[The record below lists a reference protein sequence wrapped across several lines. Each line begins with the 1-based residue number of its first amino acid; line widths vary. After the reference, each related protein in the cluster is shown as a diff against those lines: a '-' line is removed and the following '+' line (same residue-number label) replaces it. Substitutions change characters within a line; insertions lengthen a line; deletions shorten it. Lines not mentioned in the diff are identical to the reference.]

1 MAAVAA
7 IAAGVGVASTV
18 AGGIVQAGAAKKAA
32 RGAKNAKD
40 AAAARVADLKRRRQP
55 VINPYS
61 GVQSLADMAQ
71 DLSNQMKN
79 PYANLGVATQAAE
92 MQAEESDIALASTLD
107 TMRATGA
114 GAGGAT
120 ALAQAALKSKKG
132 IAANIESQEAAN
144 EKLRAQGEQQLQEAK
159 VAEQQRLQGIAISEG
174 QREQAALAQ
183 GKIFQFQAKEDRQNA
198 DIEYEISKE
207 MGAAQ
212 REAQA
217 NQARSDAIGGI
228 FAGVGNI
235 AGSVVGAAGANPDL
249 FKSGKT
255 SDRRM
260 KKNIKLIGKSNSGLN
275 IYAFEYI
282 NKMFGEGV
290 WQGVMSDEVSSE
302 AVIKNFAGDF
312 DGVDYS
318 KVDVEFKRIS

>member
-7 IAAGVGVASTV
+7 IAAGVGAASSIV
-18 AGGIVQAGAAKKAA
+18 GGVVQAGAAKKAA
-32 RGAKNAKD
+32 RRAGGEKA
-40 AAAARVADLKRRRQP
+40 AAAARVADLKRRRQA

-61 GVQSLADMAQ
+61 GVSSLADMAK
-71 DLSNQMKN
+71 DLTGQMKN

-92 MQAEESDIALASTLD
+92 MQAEESDIALANTLD

-132 IAANIESQEAAN
+132 ISANIEQQEAAN

-159 VAEQQRLQGIAISEG
+159 ISEQQRLQGIAISEG
-174 QREQAALAQ
+174 NKVQQAQAQ

-212 REAQA
+212 RQAQA
-217 NQARSDAIGGI
+217 QADRRSAIGGI
-228 FAGVGNI
+228 FSGIGNI
-235 AGSVVGAAGANPDL
+235 AGSVIGAG
-249 FKSGKT
+249 G
-255 SDRRM
+255 
-260 KKNIKLIGKSNSGLN
+260 
-275 IYAFEYI
+275 
-282 NKMFGEGV
+282 FGG
-290 WQGVMSDEVSSE
+290 G
-302 AVIKNFAGDF
+302 GTPTP
-312 DGVDYS
+312 G
-318 KVDVEFKRIS
+318 

>member
-7 IAAGVGVASTV
+7 IAAGVGAASSIV
-18 AGGIVQAGAAKKAA
+18 GGVVQAGAAKKAA
-32 RGAKNAKD
+32 RNAKNQKD
-40 AAAARVADLKRRRQP
+40 AAAARVAELKRKRQP

-61 GVQSLADMAQ
+61 GVSSLADMAK
-71 DLSNQMKN
+71 DLTSQMKN

-132 IAANIESQEAAN
+132 ISANIEQQEAAN

-159 VAEQQRLQGIAISEG
+159 ISEQQRLQGIAISEG
-174 QREQAALAQ
+174 NKEQQAQAQ

-212 REAQA
+212 RQAQA
-217 NQARSDAIGGI
+217 NADRRAAVGGI
-228 FAGVGNI
+228 FTGIGNI
-235 AGSVVGAAGANPDL
+235 AGSVVGAGG
-249 FKSGKT
+249 FGKPT
-255 SDRRM
+255 
-260 KKNIKLIGKSNSGLN
+260 G
-275 IYAFEYI
+275 
-282 NKMFGEGV
+282 
-290 WQGVMSDEVSSE
+290 
-302 AVIKNFAGDF
+302 
-312 DGVDYS
+312 
-318 KVDVEFKRIS
+318 

>member
-7 IAAGVGVASTV
+7 IAAGVGAASSIV
-18 AGGIVQAGAAKKAA
+18 GGVVQAGAAKKAA
-32 RGAKNAKD
+32 RNAKNQKD

-61 GVQSLADMAQ
+61 GVSSLADMAK
-71 DLSNQMKN
+71 DLTSQMKN

-132 IAANIESQEAAN
+132 ISANIEQQEAAN

-159 VAEQQRLQGIAISEG
+159 ISEQQRLQGIAISEG
-174 QREQAALAQ
+174 NKVQQAQAQ

-212 REAQA
+212 RQAQA
-217 NQARSDAIGGI
+217 NADRRSAIGGI
-228 FAGVGNI
+228 FTGIGNI
-235 AGSVVGAAGANPDL
+235 AGSVVGAG
-249 FKSGKT
+249 G
-255 SDRRM
+255 
-260 KKNIKLIGKSNSGLN
+260 
-275 IYAFEYI
+275 
-282 NKMFGEGV
+282 FGG
-290 WQGVMSDEVSSE
+290 GTTPP
-302 AVIKNFAGDF
+302 
-312 DGVDYS
+312 
-318 KVDVEFKRIS
+318 